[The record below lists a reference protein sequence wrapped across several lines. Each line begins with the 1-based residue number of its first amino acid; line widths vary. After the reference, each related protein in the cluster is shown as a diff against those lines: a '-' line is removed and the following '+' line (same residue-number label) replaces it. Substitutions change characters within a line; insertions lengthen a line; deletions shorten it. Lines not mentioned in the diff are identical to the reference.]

1 MTDQKGRIGDEIY
14 VASGST
20 GEEAVKKEEPNEL
33 SDYSLGII
41 GPGIHDRH
49 MYIREIPSDSQTCL
63 GSIISEIAIRLKCI
77 QAYAD
82 LGKNQPQLLRLPSF
96 IAKVV
101 TYLTSVAYNESNQDP
116 RF

>member
-1 MTDQKGRIGDEIY
+1 MTDPKEKIGEKIT
-14 VASGST
+14 VASGT
-20 GEEAVKKEEPNEL
+20 AGEPYEKEEPTEL
-33 SDYSLGII
+33 FDCSLGIL

-49 MYIREIPSDSQTCL
+49 MYIREIPSDSQAWL

-82 LGKNQPQLLRLPSF
+82 LGKNQPQLLRLPIF

-101 TYLTSVAYNESNQDP
+101 
-116 RF
+116 